1 MALPQPR
8 ASELL
13 RVKDRPLE
21 FSFWPMERTTRRYGL
36 GTRVFATDPWTVIR
50 RSVERRCLKT
60 TKDAANALVEQAEDF
75 FKAAESG
82 VKAAKPLLMYYC
94 VMNLA
99 KALVLCVRQRQE
111 VDNAQHGVSERLD
124 APPNDKELV
133 NAWLNATA
141 TQPPGPIAVGRIQV
155 FHELALAI
163 GGGGAIPANNT
174 RFDMTSL
181 MPQIV
186 PGHRL
191 WIEASSYRERFISL
205 QRIEFRKNPSAR
217 EIWIRIF
224 LFADD
229 LLRVNLGHQ
238 DFLMQAQLS
247 NSFYEV
253 ATTEE
258 DDDRRLICLDQVN
271 VMPYNHRPSDVVP
284 QLVASIR
291 HQLWRTVLTSPPY
304 RKYYCYAA
312 PAAEHAQVL
321 TQLLSI
327 YAITFY
333 LGSIVRYRPHHFD
346 TILRSPH
353 GPFVEAFLNDQPQ
366 QLAYL
371 FASEFAEKEVT
382 RAAIV

>member
-1 MALPQPR
+1 MPLPQPR

-13 RVKDRPLE
+13 RIKDRPLE

-36 GTRVFATDPWTVIR
+36 GARVFATDPWTVIR
-50 RSVERRCLKT
+50 RSIERRCLKT
-60 TKDAANALVEQAEDF
+60 TKDAASALIEQAEDF
-75 FKAAESG
+75 FVAAASG

-124 APPNDKELV
+124 APPNNKELL
-133 NAWLNATA
+133 NAWLNAA
-141 TQPPGPIAVGRIQV
+141 TTLPAGAIPLGRIQV
-155 FHELALAI
+155 FHELARAL
-163 GGGGAIPANNT
+163 GSGGAIPVNNT
-174 RFDMTSL
+174 RFDLPAL

-191 WIEASSYRERFISL
+191 WIEASNYRERFVSL
-205 QRIEFRKNPSAR
+205 QRIEFRKNPNAR
-217 EIWIRIF
+217 EVWIRMF

-229 LLRVNLGHQ
+229 LRRVDLGHQ
-238 DFLMQAQLS
+238 DFLLQAQLAG
-247 NSFYEV
+247 SFYEV
-253 ATTEE
+253 ATVETEQE
-258 DDDRRLICLDQVN
+258 RRLICLDQAN
-271 VMPYNHRPSDVVP
+271 VTPYNHRPSDVIP
-284 QLVASIR
+284 QLVGSIR
-291 HQLWRTVLTSPPY
+291 QRLWRTVLTSPPY

-312 PAAEHAQVL
+312 PVAEHAQVL

-346 TILRSPH
+346 KILQSAH